1 MVDYNELRKKFPAK
15 NPARKKKQAAIKA
28 IAREYERK
36 KAEQE
41 GVHAP
46 VMKKGIVFYAVVVIG
61 LLMLGGLVLSAT
73 GRGGRATISKAQLQ
87 AQKSVDALATAL
99 GRYRYHV
106 GTYPAADEGLEQLA
120 STKVRKRGWDGPY
133 IRKVVKDPWGHDY
146 VYVYNGEAEN
156 PTLYSKGA
164 DGLAGTSDDVLPA
177 AGLFEAAFTDPSWT
191 KGWMPYTLRGYV
203 VAPDAETK
211 AMVEGQVQSIIA
223 AEEVQAE
230 AAARRA
236 NEKVAVAFLSVE
248 PEVASVELRFFDADG
263 NETDVQTRNY
273 RWARPYKFSTDK
285 AFMVKVEPET
295 KSLGDGEVGF
305 AHARLVDFDWLP
317 LADAA
322 GEVVFSLEGPGEIL
336 AVHGSLASGAAVV
349 AFRRRF
355 GSGQPLKLTGACAGV
370 RSDTVT
376 IPRN

>member
-36 KAEQE
+36 KAELE

-236 NEKVAVAFLSVE
+236 NE
-248 PEVASVELRFFDADG
+248 
-263 NETDVQTRNY
+263 
-273 RWARPYKFSTDK
+273 
-285 AFMVKVEPET
+285 
-295 KSLGDGEVGF
+295 
-305 AHARLVDFDWLP
+305 
-317 LADAA
+317 
-322 GEVVFSLEGPGEIL
+322 
-336 AVHGSLASGAAVV
+336 
-349 AFRRRF
+349 
-355 GSGQPLKLTGACAGV
+355 
-370 RSDTVT
+370 
-376 IPRN
+376 